1 MVFSYYIN
9 CFIKL
14 RSLVSAAR
22 SLLPLERE
30 RGRRGGER
38 ESTGESEKNMGLRR
52 KMIFFFLNDGRKSIN
67 GGVFHLK
74 SHQSQVKQKQHELT
88 H

>member
-1 MVFSYYIN
+1 MVFSYFIN

-52 KMIFFFLNDGRKSIN
+52 KMILFFFFLNDGRKSIN
-67 GGVFHLK
+67 GVFSISK
-74 SHQSQVKQKQHELT
+74 VIKVKFNKNNT
-88 H
+88 S